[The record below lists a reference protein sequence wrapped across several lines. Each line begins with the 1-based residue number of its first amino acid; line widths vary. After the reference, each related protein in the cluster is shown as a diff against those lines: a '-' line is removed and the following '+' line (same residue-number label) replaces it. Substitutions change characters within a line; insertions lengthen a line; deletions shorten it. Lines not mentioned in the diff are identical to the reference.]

1 MNLNS
6 IKRFLN
12 KYFIFIFLFIV
23 LLVTILI
30 YVLLPTNITITVY
43 ISIFA
48 ISLVL
53 RLIIEILSNLNQ
65 IIINI
70 DNKKDIIKK
79 LYELFDLE
87 NTSTIVAINTRDE
100 LVLSRAKKLFPG
112 SRETKQKDVYSI
124 LLPKV
129 TLKTVLL
136 FLKDNDPERI
146 IIHQFNKTLEDKPK
160 SVGHTL
166 SICIDKK
173 LIIRYSKNTFTKEE
187 INNIKEELIKSK

>member
-1 MNLNS
+1 MNLNK
-6 IKRFLN
+6 IKRFFN
-12 KYFIFIFLFIV
+12 KYFIFIFLLIV
-23 LLVTILI
+23 LLITTLI
-30 YVLLPTNITITVY
+30 YIILPTNIAIIVY

-53 RLIIEILSNLNQ
+53 RLIVEILSNLNQ
-65 IIINI
+65 IKINI
-70 DNKKDIIKK
+70 DNKKDTIKK
-79 LYELFDLE
+79 LYELFNLE
-87 NTSTIVAINTRDE
+87 NTSTIVAINTRNE

-112 SRETKQKDVYSI
+112 SRETKQKDIYSI

-129 TLKTVLL
+129 TLKTILL

-146 IIHQFNKTLEDKPK
+146 IIHQFNKTLENKPK

-166 SICIDKK
+166 SICIDDK

-187 INNIKEELIKSK
+187 ILKIKEELKSK

>member
-1 MNLNS
+1 MNLNK
-6 IKRFLN
+6 IKRFFN
-12 KYFIFIFLFIV
+12 KYFIFIFLLIV
-23 LLVTILI
+23 LLITILI
-30 YVLLPTNITITVY
+30 HILLPTNIAIIVY
-43 ISIFA
+43 LSIFA

-53 RLIIEILSNLNQ
+53 RLIVEILSNLNQ
-65 IIINI
+65 IKINI
-70 DNKKDIIKK
+70 DNKKDIVKK
-79 LYELFDLE
+79 LYELFNLE
-87 NTSTIVAINTRDE
+87 NTSTIVAINTRNE

-112 SRETKQKDVYSI
+112 SRETKQKDIYSI

-129 TLKTVLL
+129 TLKTILL

-166 SICIDKK
+166 SICIDDK

-187 INNIKEELIKSK
+187 IIKIREELKSK